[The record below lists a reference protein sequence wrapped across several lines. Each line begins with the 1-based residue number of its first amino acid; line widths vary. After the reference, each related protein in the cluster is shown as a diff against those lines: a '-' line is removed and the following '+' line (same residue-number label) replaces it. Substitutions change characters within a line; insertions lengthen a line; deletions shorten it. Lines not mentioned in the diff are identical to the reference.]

1 MRILIAED
9 NDSKYQKILDCLT
22 KEFGAN
28 LEVKRFTYAK
38 GVILELMENEYE
50 FLIQDMQMPINK
62 SSGIKITAGLYV
74 FGQLELRQIKIKT
87 ICCSSEKVSF
97 LNAYSYLNYPE
108 SVLFSY
114 SGSSWKEDLIN
125 KMKNYTTKA

>member
-9 NDSKYQKILDCLT
+9 NDKKYQKILNCLIE
-22 KEFGAN
+22 EFGAN

-38 GVILELMENEYE
+38 GVILELMEHEYE

-62 SSGIKITAGLYV
+62 CSEINITAGSYV
-74 FGQLELRQIKIKT
+74 FSQLNLRQIKIKT
-87 ICCSSEKVSF
+87 ICCSSEEVSF

-108 SVLFSY
+108 TVLFSY
-114 SGSSWKEDLIN
+114 SGSAWRKDLIN
-125 KMKNYTTKA
+125 TMKNYTKA

>member
-87 ICCSSEKVSF
+87 ICCSSEEVNLSD
-97 LNAYSYLNYPE
+97 SYLNYE